1 MKRRTRMP
9 AGARNAAAAIRGM
22 ATRGAAVRWV
32 AAGLLL
38 AQMAG
43 CAVGPDFQ
51 APPAALPAQWDTSK
65 TAVTDESPDA
75 AWWQAFNDPTLDA
88 LLKRVAGANLE
99 VQVAAARLL
108 QARAALRVAD
118 ANRLPDVN
126 ADASYRHARASANGL
141 SDASKREGKA
151 DYDLWQGGFDAAWEM
166 DLWGRVRRQSEAA
179 GAAAQASA
187 ELQRDVLLAAL
198 ADTAQDYMSLRGV
211 QTERAIV
218 EQNLDIARHS
228 QALTQWRYDD
238 GVATGVDVAEAAA
251 QVSTIEA
258 RLPNLDNRADRLI
271 NALSQLLGLPPAGL
285 ADQLRAAAPIPTPPS
300 VARVGLPA
308 ELARRRPDIR
318 AAEARLHQA
327 TASIGVAVADFYP
340 RITLSG
346 DFGLQAL
353 QLNDLG
359 DWGSRIFGIGPV
371 LHVPLF
377 DGGRLRGQLA
387 LSQARQQEA
396 MIDYQRV
403 VLRAWHEVADALG
416 DYGALQ
422 RQREKLG
429 AAVAQNQ
436 TALVQARRQYV
447 AGASDFINVL
457 ALQKDLL
464 ATQQSLARSDT
475 GMDLAL
481 VRLFK
486 ALGGGWESSFP
497 VAAVNADGDHS

>member
-1 MKRRTRMP
+1 MKRRASRHP
-9 AGARNAAAAIRGM
+9 I
-22 ATRGAAVRWV
+22 RWV
-32 AAGLLL
+32 VTGVLL

-51 APPAALPAQWDTSK
+51 APQAALPARWDAAG
-65 TAVTDESPDA
+65 TAAGGAAPDA
-75 AWWQAFNDPTLDA
+75 ARTAISDAAPDAQWWRAFNDPTLDA
-88 LLKRVAGANLE
+88 LLNRVAGANLD
-99 VQVAAARLL
+99 VQAAAARLS

-118 ANRLPDVN
+118 ANRLPEVG
-126 ADASYRHARASANGL
+126 ADTSYRHARASSNGL
-141 SDASKREGKA
+141 SDASGRAGKA
-151 DYDLWQGGFDAAWEM
+151 DYDLWQGGFDAAWEI
-166 DLWGRVRRQSEAA
+166 DLWGRVRRQAEVA

-198 ADTAQDYMSLRGV
+198 ADTAQAYMSLRGV
-211 QTERAIV
+211 QAERAIV
-218 EQNLDIARHS
+218 AQNLDIARHS
-228 QALTQWRYDD
+228 QALTQRRYDD

-258 RLPNLDNRADRLI
+258 RLPDLDNRADRLV
-271 NALSQLLGLPPAGL
+271 NALSRLLALPPAAL
-285 ADQLRAAAPIPTPPS
+285 AGELRSAAPIPAPPA

-327 TASIGVAVADFYP
+327 TANIGVAVADFYP

-346 DFGLQAL
+346 DAGLQAL
-353 QLNDLG
+353 QFNDLG

-422 RQREKLG
+422 RQHEKLG

-436 TALVQARRQYV
+436 TALEQARRQYV
-447 AGASDFINVL
+447 AGAADFLNVL

-464 ATQQSLARSDT
+464 ATQQALARSDT
-475 GMDLAL
+475 GMDLAI

-497 VAAVNADGDHS
+497 LAAANADGDNS